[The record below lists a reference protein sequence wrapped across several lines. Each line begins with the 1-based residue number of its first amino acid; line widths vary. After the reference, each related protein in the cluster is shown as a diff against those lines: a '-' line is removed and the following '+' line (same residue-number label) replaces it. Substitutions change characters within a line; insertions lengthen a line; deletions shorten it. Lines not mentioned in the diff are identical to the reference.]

1 MPKSLSVSWGEGVTE
16 KESQVMLQAIAQT
29 LHWLYFRR
37 TMAFFDPPIT
47 VRVYGNWVV
56 PAMVDRHPYWG
67 MQWYVDTSY
76 DRELGRVIA
85 PVYLELVR
93 REPWQR
99 TDAHFDLALLD
110 EDITEFPA
118 PLARLRR
125 DDYALGSSFPGM
137 AAVMSVYRVRR
148 IADPQ
153 TRDLTLARLVR
164 HHLGHVLAI
173 PAFDRTVDVARRGL
187 ELHCT
192 KRCAMRHADTAEQW
206 AAYALEE
213 AEMGWPFCDLCTQGF
228 HSVMVRHNEEWN

>member
-1 MPKSLSVSWGEGVTE
+1 
-16 KESQVMLQAIAQT
+16 
-29 LHWLYFRR
+29 
-37 TMAFFDPPIT
+37 
-47 VRVYGNWVV
+47 
-56 PAMVDRHPYWG
+56 
-67 MQWYVDTSY
+67 
-76 DRELGRVIA
+76 
-85 PVYLELVR
+85 
-93 REPWQR
+93 
-99 TDAHFDLALLD
+99 
-110 EDITEFPA
+110 
-118 PLARLRR
+118 
-125 DDYALGSSFPGM
+125 
-137 AAVMSVYRVRR
+137 MSVYRVRR

-153 TRDLTLARLVR
+153 TRDLTLVRLVR